1 MSTCQHKNISDEGST
16 DEAREEFHR
25 RLKAYQA
32 WKSVNLNRK
41 KKEPAKG
48 ANSSPSYNSYKSNV
62 MSRNELSREVG
73 RWVWER
79 LRSGL

>member
-48 ANSSPSYNSYKSNV
+48 ANSSPSHNSYKSNV